1 MLAQV
6 LRSAMLGPWRAVAK
20 ALRNSTFAVTQVKS
34 LENTP
39 SIPAKTPA
47 TTTARPEEKTE
58 FTPWNALSEGRS
70 IYIPY
75 KSELMELRDRGF
87 GDLKKGKLLFTP
99 YESFYLIEK
108 QRLRVFEK
116 KGEKELTLR
125 DVVRRFSIGK
135 PEIWIKYL
143 VYRDL
148 RDRGYIVRES
158 DRSFDFDIYG
168 KGPLRRL
175 ISIVYEGGEASLRKL
190 KRLLAYADREKK
202 ELILAVVDRRTDIVY
217 YTLSSLN
224 V

>member
-1 MLAQV
+1 MESNA
-6 LRSAMLGPWRAVAK
+6 SAPPYTK
-20 ALRNSTFAVTQVKS
+20 APMPT
-34 LENTP
+34 
-39 SIPAKTPA
+39 
-47 TTTARPEEKTE
+47 EEKTRP
-58 FTPWNALSEGRS
+58 TPWNAISEGRGV
-70 IYIPY
+70 YIPY

-87 GDLKKGKLLFTP
+87 GDLKDSKLLFTP
-99 YESFYLIEK
+99 YESFYLLEK
-108 QRLRVFEK
+108 QKIRVFAK
-116 KGEKELTLR
+116 KTDEELNLR
-125 DVVRRFSIGK
+125 DLVRKFSVGK

-158 DRSFDFDIYG
+158 KGSFDFDIYG

-190 KRLLAYADREKK
+190 GRLLQHAEKEKK

-217 YTLSSLN
+217 YTLSSLR

>member
-1 MLAQV
+1 ME
-6 LRSAMLGPWRAVAK
+6 
-20 ALRNSTFAVTQVKS
+20 NSTSALPT
-34 LENTP
+34 NAPPT
-39 SIPAKTPA
+39 
-47 TTTARPEEKTE
+47 EEKTE
-58 FTPWNALSEGRS
+58 FTPWNALSERRDV
-70 IYIPY
+70 YIPY
-75 KSELMELRDRGF
+75 KPELMELRDRGF

-108 QRLRVFEK
+108 QRIRVFEK

-125 DVVRRFSIGK
+125 DVVQRFSIGK

-158 DRSFDFDIYG
+158 NRDFDFDIYG

-190 KRLLAYADREKK
+190 RKLLASAEKQKK

-217 YTLSSLN
+217 YTLTSLR

>member
-1 MLAQV
+1 MHQRWASAPSMENSSSATPQAPPAQ
-6 LRSAMLGPWRAVAK
+6 
-20 ALRNSTFAVTQVKS
+20 TQ
-34 LENTP
+34 
-39 SIPAKTPA
+39 
-47 TTTARPEEKTE
+47 EKPQ
-58 FTPWNALSEGRS
+58 FTPWNAMSDRGWV
-70 IYIPY
+70 YIPY

-87 GDLKKGKLLFTP
+87 GDLRNDKLLLSP
-99 YESFYLIEK
+99 YESFYLVEK
-108 QRLRVFEK
+108 QKIRVFTK
-116 KGEKELTLR
+116 NANRELELR
-125 DVVRRFSIGK
+125 DLVRRFSVGK
-135 PEIWIKYL
+135 PVIWIKYL

-158 DRSFDFDIYG
+158 TKAFDFDIYG

-190 KRLLAYADREKK
+190 GKLLRYSDKEKK

>member
-1 MLAQV
+1 MENNSAPVPQAPAQ
-6 LRSAMLGPWRAVAK
+6 
-20 ALRNSTFAVTQVKS
+20 TQ
-34 LENTP
+34 
-39 SIPAKTPA
+39 
-47 TTTARPEEKTE
+47 EKPQ
-58 FTPWNALSEGRS
+58 FTPWNALSDGRLV
-70 IYIPY
+70 YLPY

-87 GDLKKGKLLFTP
+87 GELKKGKLLLSS
-99 YESFYLIEK
+99 YESFYLVEK
-108 QRLRVFEK
+108 QKIRVFAK
-116 KGEKELTLR
+116 KSNRELELR
-125 DVVRRFSIGK
+125 DLVRIFSVGK

-158 DRSFDFDIYG
+158 TKAFDFDIYG

-190 KRLLAYADREKK
+190 RGLLQYSDKEKK

-217 YTLSSLN
+217 YTLSSLK

>member
-1 MLAQV
+1 MKHVTALTEVILMETSANAQ
-6 LRSAMLGPWRAVAK
+6 S
-20 ALRNSTFAVTQVKS
+20 
-34 LENTP
+34 E
-39 SIPAKTPA
+39 AKTPQG
-47 TTTARPEEKTE
+47 EEKPP
-58 FTPWNALSEGRS
+58 FTPWSAISEGKGVF
-70 IYIPY
+70 IPY

-87 GDLKKGKLLFTP
+87 GELRNGRLFFTS
-99 YESFYLIEK
+99 YESFYLTEK
-108 QRLRVFEK
+108 QKIRVFNK
-116 KGEKELTLR
+116 KSEEELTLR
-125 DVVRRFSIGK
+125 DIVRKLSVGK

-158 DRSFDFDIYG
+158 ERNFDFDIYG

-190 KRLLAYADREKK
+190 QKLLAFAEKEKK

-217 YTLSSLN
+217 YTLTSLH

>member
-1 MLAQV
+1 VIAVIQV
-6 LRSAMLGPWRAVAK
+6 AFLETGADVSPAVSAPQ
-20 ALRNSTFAVTQVKS
+20 TQ
-34 LENTP
+34 
-39 SIPAKTPA
+39 
-47 TTTARPEEKTE
+47 EKIE
-58 FTPWNALSEGRS
+58 FTPWNALSAGRG

-87 GDLKKGKLLFTP
+87 GDLKNGKLSFTP

-108 QRLRVFEK
+108 QRIRVFDK
-116 KGEKELTLR
+116 KTQKELTLR
-125 DVVRRFSIGK
+125 DVVKRVSIGR

-158 DRSFDFDIYG
+158 NRSFDFDIYG

-190 KRLLAYADREKK
+190 QKLLNYSEREKK

-217 YTLSSLN
+217 YTLSSLR

>member
-1 MLAQV
+1 M
-6 LRSAMLGPWRAVAK
+6 
-20 ALRNSTFAVTQVKS
+20 
-34 LENTP
+34 ENTANAP
-39 SIPAKTPA
+39 PMTPVQ
-47 TTTARPEEKTE
+47 TEEKPQ
-58 FTPWNALSEGRS
+58 FTPWNTIADGRCV
-70 IYIPY
+70 YIPY
-75 KSELMELRDRGF
+75 KPELMELRERGF
-87 GDLKKGKLLFTP
+87 GDLRADKLLFTP

-108 QRLRVFEK
+108 QKIRVFDKRNES
-116 KGEKELTLR
+116 ELELR
-125 DVVRRFSIGK
+125 DLVRKFSVGK

-158 DRSFDFDIYG
+158 TKVFDFDIYG

-190 KRLLAYADREKK
+190 GRLLKYSEKEKK

-217 YTLSSLN
+217 YTLSSLK

>member
-1 MLAQV
+1 MENNTSTASAAAQTPQ
-6 LRSAMLGPWRAVAK
+6 LPPQAP
-20 ALRNSTFAVTQVKS
+20 VK
-34 LENTP
+34 P
-39 SIPAKTPA
+39 Q
-47 TTTARPEEKTE
+47 
-58 FTPWNALSEGRS
+58 FTPWNATSRGRTV
-70 IYIPY
+70 YIPY

-87 GDLKKGKLLFTP
+87 GDLKTGKLFLSP
-99 YESFYLIEK
+99 YESFYLVEK
-108 QRLRVFEK
+108 QKIRVFEK
-116 KGEKELTLR
+116 KAEMQLR
-125 DVVRRFSIGK
+125 DLVRVFSVGK

-158 DRSFDFDIYG
+158 TKSFDFDIYG

-190 KRLLAYADREKK
+190 GKLLQYSDREKK

-217 YTLSSLN
+217 YTLSSLK